1 MAKSVYE
8 MSDEEI
14 MELPFPDEDETE
26 NTNES
31 DELNSEEELL
41 DDSPSD
47 ENELNNSEEEE
58 FNSEDNSES
67 NSDNEELNNSSI
79 YNDNDNSEDNSD
91 TIQNNTDNETPDYKE
106 FYEKVLAPFKANGNT
121 IQLKSA
127 DEVISLM
134 QMGADYTRKTQDISR
149 YKKPILML
157 ERANLLN
164 EDQISFFIDLMSG
177 NQEAV
182 RKLLKDH
189 DIDAFSLPSDD
200 EEINYNAGTHKVTDE
215 QVALSETF
223 NEIASKEHG
232 SSFLMDLRGWDEW
245 TKEQIYAAPDIVK
258 SLFYQKQIGVYDQV
272 VTEVNRLKSI
282 GHIPF
287 DAPFIK
293 AYNFVANQMV
303 KAKNQTMNSQPASRR
318 TAITSNRFNNSH
330 RARSAGI
337 TRTSPRATDKFV
349 NPLSMSDEEYT
360 KRYGS

>member
-14 MELPFPDEDETE
+14 MELPLSDEDETE
-26 NTNES
+26 NTNEPNDPNS
-31 DELNSEEELL
+31 DEELTEDNSSNGIEYT
-41 DDSPSD
+41 SSD
-47 ENELNNSEEEE
+47 EE
-58 FNSEDNSES
+58 FESEDNSEN
-67 NSDNEELNNSSI
+67 NSDNEEIDESSI
-79 YNDNDNSEDNSD
+79 YDNNDNSEDNSD
-91 TIQNNTDNETPDYKE
+91 TIPNNTNKEVPNYKE
-106 FYEKVLAPFKANGNT
+106 FYEKVLAPFKANGST

-134 QMGADYTRKTQDISR
+134 QMGMDYTRKTQDISR
-149 YKKPILML
+149 YKKPLLML

-164 EDQISFFIDLMSG
+164 EDHISFFIDLMSG

-189 DIDAFSLPSDD
+189 NIDAFSLPSDD

-215 QVALSETF
+215 QVALTEVF
-223 NEIASKEHG
+223 NEVASKENG
-232 SSFLMDLRGWDEW
+232 TAFLMELRGWDEW

-258 SLFYQKQIGVYDQV
+258 SLFYQKQVGVFDQV

-282 GHIPF
+282 GYIPF

-293 AYNFVANQMV
+293 AYNYVAGQMV
-303 KAKNQTMNSQPASRR
+303 KAKNQNMGSPSTSRR
-318 TAITSNRFNNSH
+318 TAITSNRFSNSH

-337 TRTSPRATDKFV
+337 TRTSPRTTDKYV
-349 NPLSMSDEEYT
+349 NPLSMSDEEFT
-360 KRYGS
+360 KRFGS